1 MISVDTIYQRVLA
14 MANKEQRGYITPQE
28 FNLIANQAQIAIF
41 EQYFY
46 DLDQAKRDINNDE
59 STFSDIPELIKNKLT
74 PFITI
79 ENLPDGGTFP
89 LNYRTGRVFAS
100 TGGSFVEAKKM
111 DYVESQS
118 FQNSRFHKAGLRRNP
133 IYRESHTSGRD
144 IDVITHNGI
153 VTNTGIVKVEI
164 ISKPQRVKWGYD
176 VIANKALYNASHSTD
191 FQLHDSEETTLVYR
205 ILSLAGLTIKSQ
217 DLVNVGQS
225 LENKKIQQEK
235 M

>member
-59 STFSDIPELIKNKLT
+59 STFSDIPELIKNKLA
-74 PFITI
+74 PFTTI

-100 TGGSFVEAKKM
+100 VGGSYIEVEKM

-118 FQNSRFHKAGLRRNP
+118 LQNSRFHKAGLAKNP

-144 IDVITHNGI
+144 IDVVTHNGI
-153 VTNTGIVKVEI
+153 VTNTGVVKVEI
-164 ISKPQRVKWGYD
+164 IRKPQRVKWGYD

-191 FQLHDSEETTLVYR
+191 FQLHDSEETTLVFK
-205 ILSLAGLTIKSQ
+205 ILTLAGLTIKSQ
-217 DLVNVGQS
+217 DLMGVGQG
-225 LENKKIQQEK
+225 LENQKIQQEK

>member
-46 DLDQAKRDINNDE
+46 DLDQAKRDVNNDE
-59 STFSDIPELIKNKLT
+59 STFSDIPELIKNKLA
-74 PFITI
+74 PFTTI

-100 TGGSFVEAKKM
+100 VGGSFIEVEKM

-118 FQNSRFHKAGLRRNP
+118 LQNSRFHKAGLARNP

-144 IDVITHNGI
+144 IDVVTHNGI
-153 VTNTGIVKVEI
+153 VTNTGVVKVEI
-164 ISKPQRVKWGYD
+164 IRKPQRVKWGYD
-176 VIANKALYNASHSTD
+176 VIANKALYNASHSVD
-191 FQLHDSEETTLVYR
+191 FQLHDSEETTLVFK
-205 ILSLAGLTIKSQ
+205 ILTLAGLTIKSQ
-217 DLVNVGQS
+217 DLMGVGQG
-225 LENKKIQQEK
+225 LENQKIQQEK

>member
-14 MANKEQRGYITPQE
+14 IANKEQRGYITPQE
-28 FNLIANQAQIAIF
+28 FNLLANQAQIAIF

-59 STFSDIPELIKNKLT
+59 STFSDIPELIKNKLA
-74 PFITI
+74 PFTTI
-79 ENLPDGGTFP
+79 ENLPDGGTSP

-100 TGGSFVEAKKM
+100 VGGSYIEVKKM

-118 FQNSRFHKAGLRRNP
+118 LQNSRFHKAGLAKNP

-144 IDVITHNGI
+144 IDVVTHNGI
-153 VTNTGIVKVEI
+153 VTNTGVVKVEI
-164 ISKPQRVKWGYD
+164 IRKPQRVKWGYD

-191 FQLHDSEETTLVYR
+191 FQLHDSEETTLVFK
-205 ILSLAGLTIKSQ
+205 ILTLAGLTIKSQ
-217 DLVNVGQS
+217 DLMGVGQG
-225 LENKKIQQEK
+225 LENQKIQQEK